1 MNEYKTLSKEPWTHI
16 ELVNDNVFHWKV
28 ALIVLNPTSVY
39 YGGYFL
45 ANLSFPSNYPYS
57 PPGKSHELVWKAR
70 QKAKTGEQI
79 SNSRTHSS
87 TQMSILM
94 VDYAYPSYTHPV
106 TTRCPASQRP

>member
-1 MNEYKTLSKEPWTHI
+1 MAERILMNEYKTLSKEPWTHI

-57 PPGKSHELVWKAR
+57 PPGKSHE
-70 QKAKTGEQI
+70 
-79 SNSRTHSS
+79 
-87 TQMSILM
+87 
-94 VDYAYPSYTHPV
+94 
-106 TTRCPASQRP
+106 